1 MIQAHQLQQDLT
13 LSALVYGVWRL
24 ADDTDRSVA
33 NTRAKIDACLQQGI
47 SSFDHADIYG
57 DYQCEQLFGK
67 ALAQAPGL
75 RAQMQLIS
83 KCNIAIPSTAFPQ
96 RRVKHYDTSAAYINN
111 SVNNSLTNLHTDYL
125 DLLMLHRPDPFMDAA
140 KTAAALDQLID
151 SGKVRA
157 VGVSNFMPAD
167 WRLLQK
173 HMQHKIVVNQIEM
186 SLLQAHS
193 FSDGTLAQMQIDD
206 ITAMAWSPLAAGQ
219 LFNDSAA
226 ALRLQPLLARLGDEH
241 SCSPDHIAIA
251 WLLAHP
257 AGIIPVLGTNNLQ
270 RIKRLAQACKVQ
282 LDRQSW
288 FELYSAAAGCEVP

>member
-1 MIQAHQLQQDLT
+1 MLQGHNLQGDLK

-24 ADDTDRSVA
+24 ADDEDTSVE
-33 NTRAKIDACLQQGI
+33 NTRAKIDACLLQGI

-57 DYQCEQLFGK
+57 DYQCELLFGK

-83 KCNIAIPSTAFPQ
+83 KCDIAIPSSKFPQ
-96 RRVKHYDTSAAYINN
+96 RRVKHYNTSASYIND
-111 SVNNSLTNLHTDYL
+111 SVNISLKNLHTDYL

-157 VGVSNFMPAD
+157 IGVSNFMPSD

-173 HMQHKIVVNQIEM
+173 YMQHKIVVNQIEIN
-186 SLLQAHS
+186 LLQRNS
-193 FSDGTLAQMQIDD
+193 FTDGTLANMQIDD
-206 ITAMAWSPLAAGQ
+206 ITAMAWSPLAGGQ
-219 LFNDSAA
+219 LFNDSDAA
-226 ALRLQPLLARLGDEH
+226 QRLQPLLARLADEH
-241 SCSPDHIAIA
+241 RCAVDHIAIA

-270 RIKRLAQACKVQ
+270 RISRLGQACEVQ